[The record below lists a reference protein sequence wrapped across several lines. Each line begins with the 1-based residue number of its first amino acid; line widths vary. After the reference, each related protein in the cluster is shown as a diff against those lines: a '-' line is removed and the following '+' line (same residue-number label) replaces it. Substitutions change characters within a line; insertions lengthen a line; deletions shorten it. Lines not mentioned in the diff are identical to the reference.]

1 MKRMKRIASL
11 AVVLVLLVC
20 MAASASAAPA
30 EYKVT
35 FSGGAYG
42 TDMGSESYSAGDTI
56 IPSSLKPQ
64 ADNGKYVFTGYH
76 IAGQEGV
83 KGSITVDR
91 DIELVATYGIKG
103 SLVSYTI
110 NFLEYGTSKVLHAP
124 ATYYGNVGDK
134 PVASYVYING
144 YEPQAYNITATLT
157 SGTNEWNLFYYKIV
171 TPTPVPDN
179 GGGGGGGGGGGN
191 AGGEVPGGDIVV
203 NPGAGGNA
211 GAQPQNIIDVD
222 EQQAP
227 LAGPGT
233 EATPDPNT
241 AAGQKEENLKLGTL
255 FAAIGGSSALT
266 ILLGLLVAFFKKG
279 LFG

>member
-1 MKRMKRIASL
+1 MGVS
-11 AVVLVLLVC
+11 VVL
-20 MAASASAAPA
+20 
-30 EYKVT
+30 
-35 FSGGAYG
+35 
-42 TDMGSESYSAGDTI
+42 
-56 IPSSLKPQ
+56 
-64 ADNGKYVFTGYH
+64 ADCVEIGLPG
-76 IAGQEGV
+76 
-83 KGSITVDR
+83 R

-203 NPGAGGNA
+203 NPGNGGNA
-211 GAQPQNIIDVD
+211 GQQPQNIIDVD

>member
-11 AVVLVLLVC
+11 AVVLVLLAC
-20 MAASASAAPA
+20 AAVSAGAAPA
-30 EYKVT
+30 TYKVT
-35 FSGGAYG
+35 VSGGQYG
-42 TDMGSESYSAGDTI
+42 EDKGTIEVPAGSMYSAPTQSD
-56 IPSSLKPQ
+56 S
-64 ADNGKYVFTGYH
+64 GKYYFKGYH
-76 IAGQEGV
+76 IAGREGLVGSV
-83 KGSITVDR
+83 KVDR
-91 DIELVATYGIKG
+91 DLELVASYGMKG
-103 SLVSYTI
+103 TMVSYTI
-110 NFLEYGTSKVLHAP
+110 HFVEYGTTIERHPSE
-124 ATYYGNVGDK
+124 TYYGNIGDK
-134 PVASYVYING
+134 PVAPYVYIEG
-144 YEPQAYNITATLT
+144 FEPQAYNITGTLT
-157 SGTNEWNLFYYKIV
+157 SGPNDWTLYYYRIV

-179 GGGGGGGGGGGN
+179 GGGGGGGGGGN

>member
-11 AVVLVLLVC
+11 AVVLVLLAC
-20 MAASASAAPA
+20 AAVSAGAAPA
-30 EYKVT
+30 TYKVT
-35 FSGGAYG
+35 VSGGQYG
-42 TDMGSESYSAGDTI
+42 EDKGTIEVPAGTMYSAPTQSD
-56 IPSSLKPQ
+56 S
-64 ADNGKYVFTGYH
+64 GKYYFKGYH
-76 IAGQEGV
+76 IAGREGLVGSV
-83 KGSITVDR
+83 KVDR
-91 DIELVATYGIKG
+91 DLELVASYGMKG
-103 SLVSYTI
+103 TMVSYTI
-110 NFLEYGTSKVLHAP
+110 HFVEYGTTIERHPSE
-124 ATYYGNVGDK
+124 TYYGNIGDK
-134 PVASYVYING
+134 PVAPYVYIEG
-144 YEPQAYNITATLT
+144 FEPQAYNITGTLT
-157 SGTNEWNLFYYKIV
+157 SGPNDWTLYYYRIV

-179 GGGGGGGGGGGN
+179 GGGGGGGG
-191 AGGEVPGGDIVV
+191 
-203 NPGAGGNA
+203 GGNA

>member
-11 AVVLVLLVC
+11 AVVLVLLMCV
-20 MAASASAAPA
+20 AATVNAAPA
-30 EYKVT
+30 TYKVT
-35 FSGGAYG
+35 VSGGLYG
-42 TDMGSESYSAGDTI
+42 EDKGVFDVTAGTMFT
-56 IPSSLKPQ
+56 PPNQ
-64 ADNGKYVFTGYH
+64 ADYGKYYWKGYH
-76 IAGQEGV
+76 IAGREGLV
-83 KGSITVDR
+83 GSVQVDR
-91 DIELVATYGIKG
+91 DMEFVASYGMKG
-103 SLVSYTI
+103 TMVSYTI
-110 NFLEYGTSKVLHAP
+110 HFVENGTTNVLHAP

-134 PVASYVYING
+134 PVSSYVYING
-144 YEPQAYNITATLT
+144 YEPQAYNITGTLT
-157 SGTNEWNLFYYKIV
+157 SGTNDWTLYYNKIV

-179 GGGGGGGGGGGN
+179 GGGGGGGGGN

-203 NPGAGGNA
+203 NPGNGGNA
-211 GAQPQNIIDVD
+211 GQQPQNIIDVD